1 MMMSLKPKT
10 KSIRYKT
17 KFLNHMLALPLL
29 LSLKLVSARSGECL
43 IFKKGPP
50 AFVYPSSS
58 SATTSTGSTSAP
70 PLVPSIVRVSDN
82 DHPHASHNPSRS
94 IRNIHTR
101 TLKTTSALSA
111 KKKKGYQFG
120 DLTKGLVNS
129 VTGKSEYKFGDLSK
143 HLDQQAKTRIAEL
156 HNKTTYEVGDLSRY
170 LDRSA
175 KQTLSE
181 WTEKERYAFGDVT
194 KAILKKVSERDYTFS
209 DLVLLLKTLMSFGVG
224 MSSVSGFLPMK
235 LLIDLLNYSIIG
247 DLGQKVVSAIAEE
260 IDKRMKHALTGDEN
274 YAVGD
279 LTKREILKYVGKEKG
294 EDEYEFGDI
303 TKTVLKDYEA
313 RKESSAA
320 GVISSSMERNQM
332 ESDSSFVIDVN
343 AVEVDKEGR
352 SIVKPFL
359 GELPSEMSKDFDFL
373 DNKMSLD
380 NEKATSNE
388 SMK

>member
-1 MMMSLKPKT
+1 
-10 KSIRYKT
+10 
-17 KFLNHMLALPLL
+17 MLALPLL
-29 LSLKLVSARSGECL
+29 LSLKLVSARCGECF

-58 SATTSTGSTSAP
+58 SPTRTGSTP
-70 PLVPSIVRVSDN
+70 TLVPSIVRVGDK
-82 DHPHASHNPSRS
+82 DHPYASHYPSRS
-94 IRNIHTR
+94 IRNIH

-194 KAILKKVSERDYTFS
+194 KTILKKVSERDYNFS

-235 LLIDLLNYSIIG
+235 LLIDLLNYSIMG

-294 EDEYEFGDI
+294 GDEYEFGDI

-313 RKESSAA
+313 RKKSSAA
-320 GVISSSMERNQM
+320 GAIGSSMGSNQM
-332 ESDSSFVIDVN
+332 ESDSSSVIDVN

-359 GELPSEMSKDFDFL
+359 GELPSEMSKDFDVL
-373 DNKMSLD
+373 DNKISLD
-380 NEKATSNE
+380 NEKATRNE